1 MGYLEITGRSVA
13 WLFRAGLVFVCI
25 AKVYYADYLAAILFL
40 LAFGLS
46 MMPVLLNQ
54 LYDTKLPWALDL
66 IVAYMLFAHMSGF
79 LLLYDVWPFWD
90 DIGHTIGSMA
100 ITVIGFFIV
109 YVYDYTSR
117 IKVTKGM
124 MMLFAVL
131 WTMAL
136 GGVWEII
143 EFIWDFI
150 VSASGI
156 VTATGQ
162 YGFAQNGLFD
172 TMTDLTIDLV
182 GSLVAATGCL
192 FFVRH
197 AKKRTIEHIVAPV
210 AKILGKKKPPHD

>member
-1 MGYLEITGRSVA
+1 MGYLEIIGRSVA
-13 WLFRAGLVFVCI
+13 WLFRSGLVFVFL
-25 AKVYYADYLAAILFL
+25 AKIYYADYLAAILFL

-46 MMPVLLNQ
+46 MIPVLLNQ
-54 LYDTKLPWALDL
+54 VYGTKLPWVLDL
-66 IVAYMLFAHMSGF
+66 IVSYMLFAHMIGF

-90 DIGHTIGSMA
+90 DIGHIIGSMA

-109 YVYDYTSR
+109 YIYDYTSR

-124 MMLFAVL
+124 MILFAVL

-172 TMTDLTIDLV
+172 TMADLTIDLV

-192 FFVRH
+192 FFIRH
-197 AKKRTIEHIVAPV
+197 AKKRTIEQIVVPV
-210 AKILGKKKPPHD
+210 AKILSRKSGPN